1 MQLKIFIVEDEYI
14 VAKDLKLRLENM
26 GHDVVGIASEGKEAL
41 RKTGETIPD
50 LILMDIVLQG
60 DLDGIET
67 AQRIKNRY
75 AIPFVYLT
83 SYYDDGILERAAKT
97 QPYGYLTKPYDD
109 IGLNTAILM
118 AIFKY
123 KNEKRVTIPE
133 EDVKEDSRISRIIN
147 WIFKPLRS

>member
-26 GHDVVGIASEGKEAL
+26 GHKVVGIANEGNEAIK
-41 RKTGETIPD
+41 KTGKTYPD

-60 DLDGIET
+60 DHDGIET
-67 AQRIKNRY
+67 AQQIRDKY

-97 QPYGYLTKPYDD
+97 QPYGYVTKPYDD

-118 AIFKY
+118 AIYKY
-123 KNEKRVTIPE
+123 RNEKLVSIPE
-133 EDVKEDSRISRIIN
+133 NELKGNSRISKLINRIIR
-147 WIFKPLRS
+147 PLRS

>member
-14 VAKDLKLRLENM
+14 VAKDLKLRLEKM
-26 GHDVVGIASEGKEAL
+26 GHEVVGIAREGKEAMK
-41 RKTGETIPD
+41 KTGETLPD

-60 DLDGIET
+60 ELDGIET
-67 AQRIKNRY
+67 AQRIKNKY

-118 AIFKY
+118 AIYKY
-123 KNEKRVTIPE
+123 RNEEIVTIPD
-133 EDVKEDSRISRIIN
+133 EDIKENSRITRIIN
-147 WIFKPLRS
+147 RIFRPLRS